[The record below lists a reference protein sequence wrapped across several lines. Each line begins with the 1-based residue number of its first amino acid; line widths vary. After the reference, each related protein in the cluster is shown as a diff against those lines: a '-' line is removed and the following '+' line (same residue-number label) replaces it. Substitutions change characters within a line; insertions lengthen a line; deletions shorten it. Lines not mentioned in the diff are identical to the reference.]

1 MKALVTGAS
10 SGIGKEIAIVLAKKN
25 IDLVLLARREEQ
37 LEQLKQNLLQSY
49 PVQIVG
55 FSCDLKNEE
64 SCKQLV
70 SQFPDVQI
78 LINNAGFGD
87 AGDFL
92 TTSLEKELDMIAV
105 NIKAMHILL
114 KTFSQHWAKQDQT
127 GYVLN
132 VASLASFQA
141 GPKMATYYATKAYVL
156 HLSEAFAFELKKAKK
171 PIFITT
177 LCPGPVATEFNQV
190 ANVKFAIKELSPQK
204 VANAGVKG
212 MFHKKSIVIPGLK
225 GKLGIF
231 FSRFISRKMAQ
242 RVVCRV
248 QEKKINGK

>member
-1 MKALVTGAS
+1 MKALITGAS
-10 SGIGKEIAIVLAKKN
+10 SGIGKAVAIELAQKN
-25 IDLVLLARREEQ
+25 IDLVLVARRQEA
-37 LEQLKQNLLQSY
+37 LEQLKKSLQSY
-49 PVQIVG
+49 PIHIDV
-55 FSCDLKNEE
+55 FPCDLKDEKK
-64 SCKQLV
+64 CKQLV
-70 SQFPDVQI
+70 QQFSDAQI

-92 TTSLEKELDMIAV
+92 NTSLEKELEMIDV

-114 KTFSQHWAKQDQT
+114 KTFTQHWKTQKQEA
-127 GYVLN
+127 YVLN
-132 VASLASFQA
+132 VASLAAFQA

-156 HLSEAFAFELKKAKK
+156 HLSEAVAFELKKEKL
-171 PIFITT
+171 PIHIST

-190 ANVKFAIKELSPQK
+190 ANVKFHVKELSPQK
-204 VANAGVKG
+204 VAKLGVKG
-212 MFHKKSIVIPGLK
+212 MFKNKAIIIPGLK